1 MCFEHLTSLKCKH
14 YESTYFEMC
23 PTKLGRDCK
32 KFTQKITR
40 REKGRSCI
48 ACKAKGTTF
57 MGVASPSL
65 RKL

>member
-1 MCFEHLTSLKCKH
+1 MCFERLTSLKCQH

-23 PTKLGRDCK
+23 PTKLGRACK
-32 KFTQKITR
+32 KFTQEITR
-40 REKGRSCI
+40 IEKGRSCM
-48 ACKAKGTTF
+48 ACKAKDATL